1 MGGGIESTSHKYGL
15 WQHIC
20 TRYEIVVADGSVM
33 EATKE
38 KNTDLFYV
46 IPWSYG
52 TFGFLTAVDIMII
65 PFKVCISILG
75 FISIY
80 ILISMLDGFQ
90 LNLTLVFG

>member
-1 MGGGIESTSHKYGL
+1 MLSSFSGDLTVGGLVMGGGIESTSHKYGL

-38 KNTDLFYV
+38 KNSDLFYV

-65 PFKVCISILG
+65 PFKVKEFFIL
-75 FISIY
+75 FLS
-80 ILISMLDGFQ
+80 
-90 LNLTLVFG
+90 LNVL